1 MNLLKFISCCAI
13 LFIFNQTNAQD
24 RYLQTNEFP
33 EKIISFVQTHFPED
47 QIVTIKE
54 EKERRKTEYEVK
66 LNSRAELEFDGG
78 LEIIK
83 IESKSGLPDSVLP
96 EKIVAYVSQNYPGR
110 KIEEW
115 KKKKKYQEI
124 ELDNSLEL
132 EFDFDG
138 NFMKIDD

>member
-138 NFMKIDD
+138 NFLRIDD

>member
-96 EKIVAYVSQNYPGR
+96 KKIVAYVSQNYPGR

-138 NFMKIDD
+138 NFLKIDD

>member
-83 IESKSGLPDSVLP
+83 IESKSGLPDSVLL

>member
-138 NFMKIDD
+138 NFLKIDD

>member
-1 MNLLKFISCCAI
+1 MNLLKFISCSAI

-96 EKIVAYVSQNYPGR
+96 KKIVAYVSQNYPGR